1 MTTKVTLAISRP
13 DEKKLEM
20 NWKIEIELSINCN
33 TKSPEIER
41 ALSLKGTFSKTKYV
55 CVLTYQISSF

>member
-1 MTTKVTLAISRP
+1 
-13 DEKKLEM
+13 M
-20 NWKIEIELSINCN
+20 NWKIEIELPINCN